1 MMSLSNYELIEAKRN
16 LINAKSRSSS
26 ITSIDRGGTRS
37 PKFGLKSIKLTV
49 DTLESQT
56 RRSSIASSVTSSS
69 TGRLKW
75 IDIDGVWKR
84 VMLQQKDDFEGED
97 QDGTNTN
104 ETGSCVSIT
113 GSEQTDEPLEERYR
127 NQSEKHLSRM
137 VGTFS
142 DVPKIIIV
150 SADIL
155 CKHVGEISNC
165 TVLLTNWI

>member
-49 DTLESQT
+49 DTPESET

-69 TGRLKW
+69 AGRLKW
-75 IDIDGVWKR
+75 IAVDGVWKR

-97 QDGTNTN
+97 EDGANNN
-104 ETGSCVSIT
+104 ETGGSCA
-113 GSEQTDEPLEERYR
+113 
-127 NQSEKHLSRM
+127 
-137 VGTFS
+137 
-142 DVPKIIIV
+142 DVPNIIIA
-150 SADIL
+150 SADMFS
-155 CKHVGEISNC
+155 KHVNEASNC
-165 TVLLTNWI
+165 TVSNTLPDETVNCRNLLG